1 MISAQDLSTQQK
13 LEALSDSLF
22 FETKTVWIKNSMDEF
37 LSELKDY
44 RYPYPRKEAR
54 EEARKRLIDVFW
66 HRYMTTNADN
76 LKYWGHLIDGAFW
89 EKPDQTDSWKGGYT
103 KLKPIIG
110 REDISGWLDVI
121 RSGVRYRGKIESQFT
136 SVTKKRRLSHMLVQE
151 GLIRYLRRA
160 AEIPEQAEEFCA
172 CFLEGFLLEEKIL
185 GNRYVP
191 LVLED
196 WGTAFG
202 KAWLAEYSDTSYI
215 TKGEEI
221 RHYMMERFASAW
233 LLFLDRAAKEM
244 EAAGKPEKGE
254 HFRLIAECFD
264 HMAGRHKN
272 IHDYAMHL
280 TQLFESSGFIRQME
294 VFGHGV
300 KSSYWPDTGDRSG
313 QDFLYCLYRS
323 VSQIFR
329 ADAKEVGAGR
339 IAADICTYLD
349 KASVRGEGGN
359 THGELLIKTLALLT
373 ASGRGPAGGVGFY
386 SAFEDYA
393 RDWAGDLRKYNK
405 YGKETSA
412 LQESVVGKIYSAWT
426 EGGPLYPYE
435 QTWSHIRRN
444 GLEHMAGEQG
454 FPVVF

>member
-1 MISAQDLSTQQK
+1 MITAQDLSTQQK
-13 LEALSDSLF
+13 LEALSNSLF
-22 FETKTVWIKNSMDEF
+22 FETKTVWIKNHMDEF

-44 RYPYPRKEAR
+44 RRPYPGKEVR
-54 EEARKRLIDVFW
+54 EEAKKRLIDVFW
-66 HRYMTTNADN
+66 CRYMTTDADN

-89 EKPDQTDSWKGGYT
+89 EKPDRTDSWKGGYT

-110 REDISGWLDVI
+110 REDISGWLDVV
-121 RSGVRYRGKIESQFT
+121 RSGVRYRGKIESPFT
-136 SVTKKRRLSHMLVQE
+136 SATKKWRLSHMLVQE
-151 GLIRYLRRA
+151 GLVRYLRRA
-160 AEIPEQAEEFCA
+160 AEIPERAEEFCA
-172 CFLEGFLLEEKIL
+172 GFLEGFLLEEKMS
-185 GNRYVP
+185 GNRGAP

-202 KAWLAEYSDTSYI
+202 KAWLAEYSDTCYI

-221 RHYMMERFASAW
+221 RGYMIERFAPAW
-233 LLFLDRAAKEM
+233 MLFLDRAAKEM
-244 EAAGKPEKGE
+244 GTVGRPEEGE
-254 HFRLIAECFD
+254 HFRLTAEVFG

-272 IHDYAMHL
+272 IHDYAIHL
-280 TQLFESSGFIRQME
+280 TRLFESSGFIRQME
-294 VFGHGV
+294 VFGRGI

-329 ADAKEVGAGR
+329 ADAEEAGAGR
-339 IAADICTYLD
+339 IATDICTYLD

-359 THGELLIKTLALLT
+359 TYGELLIKTLALLT

-386 SAFEDYA
+386 SVFEDCV
-393 RDWAGDLRKYNK
+393 REWAADLGKYNK
-405 YGKETSA
+405 YGKETSIVQA
-412 LQESVVGKIYSAWT
+412 SVVGKIYSFWA
-426 EGGPLYPYE
+426 EGGTLWPYE

-444 GLEHMAGEQG
+444 GLEHMADEQG

>member
-1 MISAQDLSTQQK
+1 
-13 LEALSDSLF
+13 
-22 FETKTVWIKNSMDEF
+22 
-37 LSELKDY
+37 
-44 RYPYPRKEAR
+44 
-54 EEARKRLIDVFW
+54 
-66 HRYMTTNADN
+66 
-76 LKYWGHLIDGAFW
+76 
-89 EKPDQTDSWKGGYT
+89 
-103 KLKPIIG
+103 
-110 REDISGWLDVI
+110 
-121 RSGVRYRGKIESQFT
+121 
-136 SVTKKRRLSHMLVQE
+136 
-151 GLIRYLRRA
+151 
-160 AEIPEQAEEFCA
+160 
-172 CFLEGFLLEEKIL
+172 
-185 GNRYVP
+185 
-191 LVLED
+191 
-196 WGTAFG
+196 
-202 KAWLAEYSDTSYI
+202 
-215 TKGEEI
+215 
-221 RHYMMERFASAW
+221 
-233 LLFLDRAAKEM
+233 
-244 EAAGKPEKGE
+244 
-254 HFRLIAECFD
+254 
-264 HMAGRHKN
+264 
-272 IHDYAMHL
+272 MHL